1 MNSWTHW
8 LTLRLQALKPERL
21 CVLDSQAEDF
31 AAAALPA
38 TPRCKLDQ
46 AVPPCGLALGLS
58 ILDGLDA
65 PSARHLIHRVR
76 LYAAPQIL
84 LLAPAGC
91 ALDDAAFRALG
102 FIREAIDAETGL
114 RIQSYDLA
122 TYKPTPDWLNARY
135 WAHPE
140 RWEP

>member
-1 MNSWTHW
+1 M
-8 LTLRLQALKPERL
+8 TLRLQALKPERL

-38 TPRCKLDQ
+38 TPRCRLDQ

-58 ILDGLDA
+58 VLDGLDA
-65 PSARHLIHRVR
+65 ASARHMIHRVR

-91 ALDDAAFRALG
+91 VLDDAAFRALG

-114 RIQSYDLA
+114 CIQSYDLA
-122 TYKPTPDWLNARY
+122 TYKPVPDWLNARY